1 MDIPKR
7 ITTSHKGEMGKV
19 LIVSG
24 SYKYYG
30 SPILCALGAEVAGSD
45 LIILYLPE
53 EHKNTAKNYG
63 LNFFLNSFIHSIL
76 SLKDVG
82 MIIDAAKHNN
92 AMIIGPGLGND
103 QNTKKAV
110 IKILSDITIPTLI
123 DAEALF
129 PEILNI
135 KRSAQWILTPHH
147 SEFTRMFN
155 TLPTPENVQA
165 MARKHGFTLVVKGHV
180 DIISN
185 GQELYLNKTG
195 CPEMRVGGTGDV
207 LAGIIGSFI
216 AQKIEPY
223 QASCSAMYH
232 YGKAGE
238 QLATQQWSFS
248 SYDLAKYFPSYLSF
262 HKEISFTGFK
272 MTNKQ

>member
-1 MDIPKR
+1 MEIPKR
-7 ITTSHKGEMGKV
+7 ISTSHKGEIGKV
-19 LIVSG
+19 LIISG
-24 SYKYYG
+24 SYRYYG
-30 SPILCALGAEVAGSD
+30 SPILCALGAEVAGAD
-45 LIILYLPE
+45 LITLYLPE
-53 EHKNTAKNYG
+53 EHKNTAKQYA
-63 LNFFLNSFIHSIL
+63 LNFFLNSFVRNTL
-76 SLKDVG
+76 GFEDVG
-82 MIIDAAKHNN
+82 MIIDAAKHND

-103 QNTKKAV
+103 QDTKKA
-110 IKILSDITIPTLI
+110 IIEILSEITIPIVI

-135 KRSAQWILTPHH
+135 KRSVPWILTPHH
-147 SEFTRMFN
+147 GEFTRVFN

-165 MARKHGFTLVVKGHV
+165 MARKYSFTLVVKGHV

-195 CPEMRVGGTGDV
+195 CSQMRVGGTGDV

-223 QASCSAMYH
+223 EASCSATYH

-238 QLATQQWSFS
+238 ELSTGQWSFS

-262 HKEISFTGFK
+262 A
-272 MTNKQ
+272 